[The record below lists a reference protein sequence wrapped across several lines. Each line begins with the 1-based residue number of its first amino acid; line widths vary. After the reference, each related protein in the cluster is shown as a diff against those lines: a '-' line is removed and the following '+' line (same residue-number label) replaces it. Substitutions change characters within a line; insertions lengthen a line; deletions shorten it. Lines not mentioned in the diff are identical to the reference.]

1 MAQGTPPDIVRRL
14 NPKHR
19 DSGRLR
25 ARQGSAWRVAKVHPE
40 ESAANRPD
48 IASGAQGS
56 RSRRQAESLS
66 LRKYR
71 RRMHRTEPLTD
82 SMDLNILSA
91 GASKGLVESL
101 QAKFAAETGVRIH
114 GTFRAV
120 GTIKEKALAGEPCD
134 VIILTAAMIDE
145 LARFG
150 RVLPESVAPLGRV
163 RTAIAVREGDSL
175 PDIQWRSFAQAV
187 LASAAIYIPD
197 AERATRESIS

>member
-1 MAQGTPPDIVRRL
+1 
-14 NPKHR
+14 
-19 DSGRLR
+19 
-25 ARQGSAWRVAKVHPE
+25 
-40 ESAANRPD
+40 
-48 IASGAQGS
+48 
-56 RSRRQAESLS
+56 
-66 LRKYR
+66 
-71 RRMHRTEPLTD
+71 
-82 SMDLNILSA
+82 MDLNILSA

-101 QAKFAAETGVRIH
+101 QAKFAAETGVGIH

-150 RVLPESVAPLGRV
+150 RVLTESVAPLGRV

-175 PDIQWRSFAQAV
+175 PDISSGAALRKLL

-197 AERATRESIS
+197 AERATA